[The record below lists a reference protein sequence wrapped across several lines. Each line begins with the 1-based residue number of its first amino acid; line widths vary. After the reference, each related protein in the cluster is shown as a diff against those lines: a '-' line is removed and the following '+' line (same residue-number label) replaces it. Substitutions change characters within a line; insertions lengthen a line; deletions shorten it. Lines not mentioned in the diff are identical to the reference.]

1 MLALMLGTL
10 FATPTVV
17 EVRVSPQY
25 PQKRTP
31 VRVDP
36 VEFAIVKTGTV
47 DVTDW
52 KPAEAEKDGTYRGD
66 AFASGYAMAFV
77 DSPADQKVF
86 LEARGHAMVFV
97 NGEPRVGDPYSYG
110 YVSLPIRLHKG
121 RNELLFATGRG
132 ELNIK
137 FEPIK
142 RDVSVDLRDLTIGDA
157 IPNNAEIGYAGIVVR
172 NATDEPLILQPEPS
186 NPIRRPP
193 PPVPTAIGPMSTR
206 KLAVPT
212 VRRDGKYFAKIKF
225 VRNRAIE
232 VELPV
237 TTRKTGEP
245 YKQTFVSDID
255 GSVQYYAVNP
265 CKDPTKATALIMS
278 LHGASVEALGQAQAY
293 GQKDWADIVC
303 PTNRRPF
310 GFDWEDVGRKDFDEV
325 LEKAGIMIW
334 NPFSQRAKALLLTGH
349 SMGGHG
355 TWNIAAHYANT
366 FDAIAPCAGW
376 VSFFSYA
383 GGVKWP
389 ETDAVGSILNRA
401 SSPSDTLLLKANFS
415 NLPIFMVHGDADDN
429 VPVTEARTMLSALTG
444 ISPEVKL
451 YEEPGAGHW
460 WDKDPAPGADSVDYA
475 PMMNWLRSKSSRIG
489 QPATS
494 WQVSCVN
501 PSLLPGHNSIQ
512 IDQQI
517 EPLKLSQVKASI
529 DDQGTVTYIT
539 KNVARF
545 RVEPSQIAQ
554 KRAIIDGQEVQC
566 GRGRYVRRGTDW
578 SLASVN
584 FDAPMRSKNPYR
596 CGPFKEIFASRVI
609 FVYATGGKQD
619 ENQWAKE
626 KARYDAEQFWYRG
639 NASVDVI
646 SDLEYLSRDFGAR
659 NVLLYGNADS
669 NKAWPKLLGSS
680 PIQVRNGIVKVGDRE
695 LKRTD
700 LVAFFIRPGLDS
712 LTGMVAAV
720 APTGMVGARLSIR
733 QPLFSAGA
741 GYPDWLILAPEMLKD
756 GLKGIP
762 GAGFFGNDW
771 EVSWKNSA
779 WRLGR

>member
-1 MLALMLGTL
+1 MMLALMLSTL

-17 EVRVSPQY
+17 EVRVSPTY

-36 VEFAIVKTGTV
+36 VEFAMVTTGKV
-47 DVTDW
+47 DITDW
-52 KPAEAEKDGTYRGD
+52 KPAEAEKDGTFRGD

-77 DSPADQKVF
+77 DSPEDQKVF
-86 LEARGHAMVFV
+86 LEARGHAMVYV

-132 ELNIK
+132 ELVIK

-225 VRNRAIE
+225 VQNRAIE

-255 GSVQYYAVNP
+255 GGVQYYAVNP

-310 GFDWEDVGRKDFDEV
+310 GFDWEDVGRKDFAQV
-325 LEKAGIMIW
+325 LAIARHQFHCEQTKLWHPG
-334 NPFSQRAKALLLTGH
+334 QKTLLLTGH

-355 TWNIAAHYANT
+355 TWNIAAQYPNT

-376 VSFFSYA
+376 ESFFSYA

-389 ETDAVGSILNRA
+389 ETDTVGSILNRA
-401 SSPSDTLLLKANFS
+401 SSPSDTLLLKDNFY
-415 NLPIFMVHGDADDN
+415 NVPIYMVHGDADDN
-429 VPVTEARTMLSALTG
+429 VPVTEARRMQKELTG
-444 ISPEVKL
+444 ISPEIKL
-451 YEEPGAGHW
+451 HEEPGAGHW
-460 WDKDPAPGADSVDYA
+460 WDKDPAPGADSVDYP
-475 PMMNWLRSKSSRIG
+475 PMMEWLRSQACQRSRK
-489 QPATS
+489 TDT
-494 WQVSCVN
+494 WQASCVD
-501 PSLLPGHNSIQ
+501 PGIKPLVFEPTASTPIV
-512 IDQQI
+512 IEQQV
-517 EPLKLSQVKASI
+517 EPMKLSQVIVKLDRGNGATIS
-529 DDQGTVTYIT
+529 T
-539 KNVARF
+539 KNVERF
-545 RVEPSQIAQ
+545 ALDTPIPSL
-554 KRAIIDGQEVQC
+554 RSVLIDGQVVARGYSFELKSEKWRVSKPKSFEPLETLHMSDDGCKLVAVQS
-566 GRGRYVRRGTDW
+566 VE
-578 SLASVN
+578 LAQK
-584 FDAPMRSKNPYR
+584 PEKNTNSS
-596 CGPFKEIFASRVI
+596 GPFKNIYGDHVR
-609 FVYATGGKQD
+609 FVYGTAGTSE
-619 ENQWAKE
+619 ENAWAMT

-639 NASVDVI
+639 NSSVPVI
-646 SDLEYLSRDFGAR
+646 SDVE
-659 NVLLYGNADS
+659 
-669 NKAWPKLLGSS
+669 W
-680 PIQVRNGIVKVGDRE
+680 
-695 LKRTD
+695 LKMR
-700 LVAFFIRPGLDS
+700 
-712 LTGMVAAV
+712 
-720 APTGMVGARLSIR
+720 R
-733 QPLFSAGA
+733 Q
-741 GYPDWLILAPEMLKD
+741 
-756 GLKGIP
+756 
-762 GAGFFGNDW
+762 
-771 EVSWKNSA
+771 
-779 WRLGR
+779 